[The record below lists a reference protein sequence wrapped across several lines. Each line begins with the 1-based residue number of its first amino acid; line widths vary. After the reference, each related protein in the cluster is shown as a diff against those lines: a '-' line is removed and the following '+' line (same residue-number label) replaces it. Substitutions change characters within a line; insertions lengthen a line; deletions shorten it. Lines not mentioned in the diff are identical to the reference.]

1 MASPAFDPRA
11 ILAALEREYVAYVL
25 IGGLAR
31 ILRGADE
38 TTAGADI
45 SPSLRASNLPRLQRA
60 LEDLD
65 ATPATGRRKTID
77 LAQLDHQ
84 PVVALTTPAGALQ
97 LIGAP
102 AGTRNG
108 YDDLRRGATREH
120 IGHGLRP
127 NVASTADLARMA
139 AALGR
144 DQDLERLSQL
154 RRIMELEVGLHRRL
168 ERER

>member
-1 MASPAFDPRA
+1 MADADFDPRG
-11 ILAALEREYVAYVL
+11 ILAALEREYVTYVL

-38 TTAGADI
+38 TTRGIDI
-45 SPSLRASNLPRLQRA
+45 SPSLRASNMPRVQRA

-65 ATPATGRRKTID
+65 AAPATGRRKTFD
-77 LAQLDHQ
+77 LAQLDQQ
-84 PVVALTTPAGALQ
+84 PVVSLTTPAGEFQ
-97 LIGAP
+97 LIAAP

-120 IGHGLRP
+120 IGQGLRP
-127 NVASTADLARMA
+127 NVASTPDLARMA

-144 DQDLERLSQL
+144 DQDLQRLSQL

-168 ERER
+168 ERDR

>member
-1 MASPAFDPRA
+1 MADTNFDPRV

-38 TTAGADI
+38 TTNGLDI

-65 ATPATGRRKTID
+65 ATPATGRRKSFDHT
-77 LAQLDHQ
+77 QLDQQ
-84 PVVALTTPAGALQ
+84 PVVSLTTPAGELQ
-97 LIGAP
+97 LVAAP
-102 AGTRNG
+102 AGTRGG

-120 IGHGLRP
+120 IGQGLRP
-127 NVASTADLARMA
+127 TVASTADLARMA
-139 AALGR
+139 AALGG
-144 DQDLERLSQL
+144 DQDLQHLGQL
-154 RRIMELEVGLHRRL
+154 RRIMEIEVGLHRRL
-168 ERER
+168 EREL

>member
-1 MASPAFDPRA
+1 
-11 ILAALEREYVAYVL
+11 VL

-38 TTAGADI
+38 PTTGVDI
-45 SPSLRASNLPRLQRA
+45 CPSLRASNMPRLQRA
-60 LEDLD
+60 LEELD
-65 ATPATGRRKTID
+65 AEPTTGRRKTID
-77 LAQLDHQ
+77 VAQLGQQ
-84 PVVALTTPAGALQ
+84 PVVALRTPAGALQ
-97 LIGAP
+97 VIGAP
-102 AGTRNG
+102 GGTRNG

-127 NVASTADLARMA
+127 SVASTADLARMA

-144 DQDLERLSQL
+144 NQDLQRLGQL

-168 ERER
+168 ERDR

>member
-1 MASPAFDPRA
+1 MAEPGFDPRA
-11 ILAALEREYVAYVL
+11 ILTALERENVAYVL

-38 TTAGADI
+38 TTNGIDI

-60 LEDLD
+60 LEHLD
-65 ATPATGRRKTID
+65 ATPATGKRRALD
-77 LAQLDHQ
+77 LAQLDQQ
-84 PVVALTTPAGALQ
+84 PVVPLKTPAGPLQ
-97 LIGAP
+97 LVAQP

-108 YDDLRRGATREH
+108 YDDLRRGATGEH

-127 NVASTADLARMA
+127 TVASIADLARMA

-144 DQDLERLSQL
+144 DQDLRRLGEL
-154 RRIMELEVGLHRRL
+154 RRIMELEVGLHRHL
-168 ERER
+168 ERDR

>member
-1 MASPAFDPRA
+1 MAEPRFDPRA
-11 ILAALEREYVAYVL
+11 ILAALERESVAYVL

-38 TTAGADI
+38 TTNGVDI
-45 SPSLRASNLPRLQRA
+45 SPSMRASNLPRLQRA
-60 LEDLD
+60 LQYLD
-65 ATPATGRRKTID
+65 AAPVTGRRKTLDLTEID
-77 LAQLDHQ
+77 WHPLVWLKAS
-84 PVVALTTPAGALQ
+84 AGTLQ
-97 LIGAP
+97 LVAEP

-108 YDDLRRGATREH
+108 YDDLRRAATREH

-127 NVASTADLARMA
+127 TVASTPDLARMA

-144 DQDLERLSQL
+144 DQDLQRLGEL
-154 RRIMELEVGLHRRL
+154 RRIMELEIGLHRRL